1 MSNRIFNLGMDALSC
16 ADLVAFSQKKGS
28 VSLVLSPEVAKKVM
42 DHRRIVEEVLEKGE
56 VVYGINTGFGFLAQ
70 VQIEERDLEKLQVN
84 LIRSHACG
92 VGSIMAPEMARALLL
107 QKIHSLS
114 FGASGISLE
123 CLNALIALFSNDILP
138 IIPEEGS
145 VGASGDLA
153 PLAHLGLTLLGE
165 GDVYYAGE
173 VMAAEVALKKAG
185 LTPYQPKAKEG
196 LGIINGT
203 QFMSTLGA
211 YALTSA
217 WHLAKTADMIAALSL
232 DAMRGSISPFD
243 ARIHAIRPHPGQIAV
258 GENFLK
264 LFNCDDAILASHKDC
279 TKVQDAYSFRC
290 IPQVHGAVR
299 GALLHIKSI
308 FDCELNSC
316 TDNPLVFE
324 NGDVISGGNFHGE
337 PLAMGLDYLGIA
349 VSELA
354 SISERRIEKMT
365 NPAFSDLPAFLVK
378 SSGLNSGF
386 MIPHVTAA
394 ALASENKVLAH
405 PASVDSIPT
414 SADKEDHVSM
424 GPIAARKAL
433 KIINNTAHVLA
444 VELICA
450 AQGIDLLSP
459 LKPGKYLASLYDHVR
474 KTVPSIDDDRPL
486 YKEISLVSTWI
497 KSGELLEIPEIKS
510 LSLE

>member
-1 MSNRIFNLGMDALSC
+1 MSIRDFRLGEDTLTC
-16 ADLVAFSQKKGS
+16 ADLVNY
-28 VSLVLSPEVAKKVM
+28 SLSNNQIKLSLSPEVTKNIKA
-42 DHRRIVEEVLEKGE
+42 HRQIVEQVLAKGE

-70 VQIEERDLEKLQVN
+70 VQIAEKDLEKLQVN

-92 VGSIMAPEMARALLL
+92 VGTYMEPHMARALLL
-107 QKIHSLS
+107 VKIHNLS
-114 FGASGISLE
+114 FGASGITLE
-123 CLNALIALFSNDILP
+123 CLQALIDLFNHDIVP

-153 PLAHLGLTLLGE
+153 PLAHLGLALLGE
-165 GDVYYAGE
+165 GDVYFQGSI
-173 VMAAEVALKKAG
+173 VPAAAALEKVG
-185 LTPYQPKAKEG
+185 LKPYLPKAKEG

-203 QFMSTLGA
+203 QFMSTMGA
-211 YALTSA
+211 FVATYA
-217 WHLAKTADMIAALSL
+217 WNLAKTADLISALSL

-243 ARIHAIRPHPGQIAV
+243 SRIHAIRPHPGQITVAQ
-258 GENFLK
+258 NFLK
-264 LFNCDDAILASHKDC
+264 LFSGDDAILASHKNC

-299 GALLHIKSI
+299 STLEHVRTTLN
-308 FDCELNSC
+308 CELNSC
-316 TDNPLVFE
+316 TDNPLVFT
-324 NGDVISGGNFHGE
+324 NGEVLSGGNFHGE
-337 PLAMGLDYLGIA
+337 PIAMVLDFLGIA
-349 VSELA
+349 VAELA
-354 SISERRIEKMT
+354 GISERRIEKMT
-365 NPAFSDLPAFLVK
+365 NPTFSELPAFLVK

-394 ALASENKVLAH
+394 ALASENKILAH

-444 VELICA
+444 IELICA

-459 LKPGKYLASLYDHVR
+459 LKPGKYLASLYDYVR
-474 KTVPSIDDDRPL
+474 QTVPSVDDDRPL
-486 YKEISLVSTWI
+486 YKEISLVASWI
-497 KSGELLEIPEIKS
+497 KSGELLTIPAIQS
-510 LSLE
+510 LSLD